1 MARHRLSPVHWSRC
15 TQEPLSQPPGS
26 ARNYG
31 AGAHC
36 SRLSKRLAEAA
47 DLALL
52 VLSCVA
58 NTRRSTGQRMD
69 PQPTL
74 SRSPLSRSRR
84 LEAAGRTIPSH
95 PRERWCRRPHADGRP
110 KQVMRYQL
118 SLKHT
123 ARFIAHTDAS
133 TGASAFQQAWAP
145 EVRRPLLR
153 GDGRA
158 AGQTHRAP
166 CKWFGRTVRPAC
178 ETSTP
183 RWMSIFFS

>member
-69 PQPTL
+69 PQPAKERSIASHMALVHLRVMPSGDVLARILGIAAKDVVTL
-74 SRSPLSRSRR
+74 DL
-84 LEAAGRTIPSH
+84 LG
-95 PRERWCRRPHADGRP
+95 
-110 KQVMRYQL
+110 
-118 SLKHT
+118 
-123 ARFIAHTDAS
+123 
-133 TGASAFQQAWAP
+133 P
-145 EVRRPLLR
+145 EELYGLVVL
-153 GDGRA
+153 
-158 AGQTHRAP
+158 
-166 CKWFGRTVRPAC
+166 
-178 ETSTP
+178 
-183 RWMSIFFS
+183 